1 MKKTIATLAL
11 ILTAG
16 TAQANECLDN
26 IGEYAKEDKMLVAW
40 GIEND
45 TQDTIVFVQNIRAL
59 KPIDISFYG
68 YEQDMATTMEN
79 MFGCNNVKFEDA
91 YTKLGL
97 PRYNLAK

>member
-1 MKKTIATLAL
+1 MKKIIATLAL
-11 ILTAG
+11 ILAAG

-26 IGEYAKEDKMLVAW
+26 IDAYAKDDKMLVAW

-45 TQDTIVFVQNIRAL
+45 TQDTIVFVQNIRNL
-59 KPIDISFYG
+59 KPVDIEFYG
-68 YEQDMATTMEN
+68 FNKDMATTMEN
-79 MFGCNNVKFEDA
+79 MFGCKNVKFEDA